1 VARLMAATLLAW
13 TAGLA
18 AAEKP
23 PANLFTNPS
32 FEQGRDGW
40 RMDKAGK
47 TDARFTV
54 DTADARDGQ
63 SSALV
68 TIGAVDDWGTQ
79 FGQSFDAGAKGKTYT
94 FAALAKATKGP
105 VKVNLQIER
114 AGEPYDRAARSEE
127 VMLKPGEW
135 TELHVT
141 FKVEK
146 DFKQGWFAYASCA
159 QPNCEYRLDMVRLY
173 EGEYVPYAKAA
184 AEQAIATG
192 VSLFD
197 TGAASSAALAAD
209 AVAKAAGWVQV
220 PAGKAAHAFKGDAVL
235 RNDWL
240 AVVLRRGASG
250 AEVYSVSAQPAAM
263 RAVLAPAADPRLSD
277 TGGMPTP
284 PLRGHVSGE
293 GQNMPSEKRAGHA
306 TPDNSAS
313 PESPGASAVGGK
325 MESVAIAK
333 NSPDAVA
340 VDAVFAVAGGRKL
353 ALRYELAMGQVFV
366 RTEPRDGAKA
376 LCVAAPCR
384 FIVLPDFFADDI
396 VADAA
401 DIPVPAADLP
411 SENFLLH
418 MLGAGEAVLMTV
430 SSSRDEDVRVTL
442 AGQGPQR
449 TFAASR
455 IAYGKDGKV
464 WVAVLEAPGVWH
476 RRDVAREETGKT
488 VGLDWKMPY
497 PAQWRLDWRQ
507 ADRLTGSWEML
518 LARPGGDFLK
528 PAVFGDEGTIPA
540 DRKRWTTV
548 LGQFKYPC
556 WIDQNGQG
564 WMQPLK
570 SDIVRFVGPAILYPI
585 NRVKKTP
592 LEAFTVADI
601 ARATLGVGP
610 CEYVLDVEG
619 QGSHYEGRATCAT
632 RDALRPIY
640 QARQQKAK
648 RAEIEKVLDEVMVF
662 VRHIR
667 GRIDAYVDF
676 GHKTLAYLE
685 EQKKVRPELAPFVAE
700 MAPLCKAIDG
710 YVEKRKNEIKT
721 VEYTQGMVDEFRRTM
736 LDYEGP
742 DALEKCK
749 KFTADLVDI
758 GGNQDE
764 LAGECR
770 MAVKVVRQRA
780 ALAAATDPRA
790 ADVAREIRSRTQV
803 VLRNPAGHEGARH

>member
-1 VARLMAATLLAW
+1 VTHKAAFVARLMGAVLLAW

-18 AAEKP
+18 AAVKP
-23 PANLFTNPS
+23 PANFFTNPG

-47 TDARFTV
+47 TEARFTV

-105 VKVNLQIER
+105 LKVNLQIER
-114 AGEPYDRAARSEE
+114 SAEPYDRAARGEE
-127 VMLKPGEW
+127 VTLKPGEW

-146 DFKQGWFAYASCA
+146 DFRQGWFAYASCT

-235 RNDWL
+235 RNDRL

-250 AEVYSVSAQPAAM
+250 AEIYSVASQPPAM
-263 RAVLAPAADPRLSD
+263 RAVLAPAAAQGDSA
-277 TGGMPTP
+277 GGAA
-284 PLRGHVSGE
+284 L
-293 GQNMPSEKRAGHA
+293 
-306 TPDNSAS
+306 
-313 PESPGASAVGGK
+313 
-325 MESVAIAK
+325 ESVAIAK
-333 NSPDAVA
+333 NSPEAVA

-376 LCVAAPCR
+376 LCVAAQCR

-449 TFAASR
+449 AFAASR

-497 PAQWRLDWRQ
+497 PAQWRLDWHQ

-619 QGSHYEGRATCAT
+619 QGSHYKGRATCAT

-742 DALEKCK
+742 DAFEKCK

-790 ADVAREIRSRTQV
+790 ADVAREIRNRTQV